1 MRFIGHSN
9 VHLDVRF
16 VSSSCHLLLERNVVL
31 HNYNQ
36 II

>member
-1 MRFIGHSN
+1 MRFIGQSK
-9 VHLDVRF
+9 VHLDVGF
-16 VSSSCHLLLERNVVL
+16 LSSLCHLLLERNVVL